1 MFQPFERP
9 TEKTVEDE
17 LVPKPPL
24 REVLPEALE
33 STLSPR
39 ELEFLT
45 KHIVDGAT
53 LAELES
59 TYQLC
64 KGRAKTII
72 DGAKRRFKG
81 HTSNRLLKD
90 YLEE

>member
-33 STLSPR
+33 NTLSPR

-45 KHIVDGAT
+45 KHVVEGVPLVD
-53 LAELES
+53 LEN
-59 TYQLC
+59 TYQLRE
-64 KGRAKTII
+64 GRAKSII
-72 DGAKRRFKG
+72 DGAKRRFKRC
-81 HTSNRLLKD
+81 TSNRLLRD